1 LALSLSANAIETV
14 TARCEHAT
22 SVEAAIEACSSI
34 INTDKDR
41 HRLAIAHFNRAGWH
55 LKKDEVDLAA
65 SDLSEAIRFEPD
77 FAAAL
82 TERGLV
88 EERLNDLRR
97 ARADFTAVLKL
108 PQTDST
114 SVWAHAKARERLAA
128 TEATAHAVA
137 NPNPTAATPSAG
149 APASD
154 FWRRP
159 LAQVLQECN
168 AKPAVTVKLPGAKG
182 TIELNRCYR
191 GRDHRSCIVTALVA
205 EANSIKQ
212 DYAEIVSADYP
223 ELKAL
228 DSLCQLSADRLSEH
242 YKAIQTFQNRW
253 ALLRKEYAAQLDCN
267 NSVEDALRN
276 LSLADMSHGADVV
289 KSIVDSLRNE
299 LTEVSLVQKPRRTDE
314 CGSEGHREHKG
325 NSKRHL
331 SVMSER
337 KPFYS
342 KDTNRGKTDATYTW
356 NHRIIFADPCV
367 AHRSGCSIARNG
379 NRNARGYIGC
389 SVSGAPNRQRQKLRP
404 EYRCEE
410 YRR

>member
-1 LALSLSANAIETV
+1 LAAKLYLRAHLFLTCRETIMWSYVSGGSQWLVRVMCLQVSAGLLLGLSLSANAIETV

-191 GRDHRSCIVTALVA
+191 GRDHRSCVVSALVA

-299 LTEVSLVQKPRRTDE
+299 LTEVSLVQKDVLNLDE
-314 CGSEGHREHKG
+314 RMNAAQKAIENIKE
-325 NSKRHL
+325 
-331 SVMSER
+331 
-337 KPFYS
+337 
-342 KDTNRGKTDATYTW
+342 
-356 NHRIIFADPCV
+356 I
-367 AHRSGCSIARNG
+367 RSAICR
-379 NRNARGYIGC
+379 
-389 SVSGAPNRQRQKLRP
+389 
-404 EYRCEE
+404 
-410 YRR
+410 